1 MGGPRSAPGA
11 IISFYFFLLLFFRS
25 PPPARAAGL
34 RRPLLNPSRSPA
46 PRRAARH
53 RSAPCRPR
61 PAPPAE
67 GRALH
72 SAASC
77 PPPNAGPRGST
88 RPAPPPPRGSP
99 PSRQVL
105 RAYLPG
111 GAAPAWPRCAAAF
124 PQQLQNGL
132 LGGTAPRRSPAGDEA
147 GVMAHGGSR
156 DPRPAR
162 LLQTE
167 RAF

>member
-67 GRALH
+67 GRAPH

-77 PPPNAGPRGST
+77 PPPQRRTPRLYTPGT
-88 RPAPPPPRGSP
+88 PPRGAARP
-99 PSRQVL
+99 PARCCAL
-105 RAYLPG
+105 TCPGGRLLPG
-111 GAAPAWPRCAAAF
+111 RAAPPRSLSSCKMASSAALPPAAAR
-124 PQQLQNGL
+124 Q
-132 LGGTAPRRSPAGDEA
+132 GTRRA
-147 GVMAHGGSR
+147 
-156 DPRPAR
+156 
-162 LLQTE
+162 
-167 RAF
+167 